1 MPDFNMIDASGNFNN
16 TLLLLKP
23 KIKDLASSE
32 YIANDLYALTPNE
45 FQVGYNTTD
54 IIPSADASGNIISK
68 TTNTPLSTTEDAAKE
83 DINTMLLQQNTLYT
97 MGVLTATT
105 FLITAILLAK

>member
-1 MPDFNMIDASGNFNN
+1 MTLFNSNDTKDNIKSK
-16 TLLLLKP
+16 LSPLKP
-23 KIKDLASSE
+23 TINTLASSK
-32 YIANDLYALTPNE
+32 YIANDLYTLTPNE
-45 FQVGYNTTD
+45 FQIGYTTDTVLNNTTPK
-54 IIPSADASGNIISK
+54 INNA
-68 TTNTPLSTTEDAAKE
+68 PLSTTEDAAKE

>member
-1 MPDFNMIDASGNFNN
+1 MSEID
-16 TLLLLKP
+16 T
-23 KIKDLASSE
+23 IKKNIDYLDSRKG
-32 YIANDLYALTPNE
+32 YDVYALTPNE
-45 FQVGYNTTD
+45 YTTYT
-54 IIPSADASGNIISK
+54 PSVRDTSGNVTASLSIIHKPIS
-68 TTNTPLSTTEDAAKE
+68 TTNDAVQE

>member
-1 MPDFNMIDASGNFNN
+1 MSEID
-16 TLLLLKP
+16 T
-23 KIKDLASSE
+23 IKKNIDYLDGKKG
-32 YIANDLYALTPNE
+32 YDVYALTPNE
-45 FQVGYNTTD
+45 YTTYT
-54 IIPSADASGNIISK
+54 PSDMSGNVTASLSTINKPIS
-68 TTNTPLSTTEDAAKE
+68 TTNDAVQE

>member
-1 MPDFNMIDASGNFNN
+1 MTGFKDTDTSVDNN
-16 TLLLLKP
+16 LLLLKP
-23 KIKDLASSE
+23 KINTLASSK
-32 YIANDLYALTPNE
+32 YIANDVYALTPNE
-45 FQVGYNTTD
+45 FNMGYTTD
-54 IIPSADASGNIISK
+54 KVADKTIPKIN
-68 TTNTPLSTTEDAAKE
+68 NTPLSTTEDAAKE

>member
-1 MPDFNMIDASGNFNN
+1 MTQIDN
-16 TLLLLKP
+16 
-23 KIKDLASSE
+23 IKKSLADLDDKKGS
-32 YIANDLYALTPNE
+32 DVYALTPNE
-45 FQVGYNTTD
+45 YTTYTPSVIDGNGNVTASLSTINKPISTTD
-54 IIPSADASGNIISK
+54 DAVQ
-68 TTNTPLSTTEDAAKE
+68 E

>member
-1 MPDFNMIDASGNFNN
+1 MTQITDDTDDIDD
-16 TLLLLKP
+16 
-23 KIKDLASSE
+23 IKKSLA
-32 YIANDLYALTPNE
+32 YLDDKKGYDVYALTPNE
-45 FQVGYNTTD
+45 YTSYTPSVILGTVVTPASPSTINKPISTTD
-54 IIPSADASGNIISK
+54 DAVQ
-68 TTNTPLSTTEDAAKE
+68 E

>member
-1 MPDFNMIDASGNFNN
+1 M
-16 TLLLLKP
+16 
-23 KIKDLASSE
+23 SSE
-32 YIANDLYALTPNE
+32 IANIKSKIDYLTDNKGYDVYALTPNE
-45 FQVGYNTTD
+45 YTTYT
-54 IIPSADASGNIISK
+54 PSVRDMSGNVSASLSTINKPIS
-68 TTNTPLSTTEDAAKE
+68 TTNDAVQE

>member
-1 MPDFNMIDASGNFNN
+1 MTQIDD
-16 TLLLLKP
+16 
-23 KIKDLASSE
+23 IKDSLA
-32 YIANDLYALTPNE
+32 DLDNKKGYDVYALTPNE
-45 FQVGYNTTD
+45 YTTYT
-54 IIPSADASGNIISK
+54 PSVIDGSGNATASLSTINTPIS
-68 TTNTPLSTTEDAAKE
+68 TTNDAVQE

>member
-1 MPDFNMIDASGNFNN
+1 MTQITA
-16 TLLLLKP
+16 
-23 KIKDLASSE
+23 IKNILADLDGKKG
-32 YIANDLYALTPNE
+32 YDVYALTPNE
-45 FQVGYNTTD
+45 YTTYTPSVIKPDNTVT
-54 IIPSADASGNIISK
+54 PASLSTINKPIS
-68 TTNTPLSTTEDAAKE
+68 TTNDAVQE

>member
-1 MPDFNMIDASGNFNN
+1 MTDFNINDTIADFNKN
-16 TLLLLKP
+16 LLKLKP
-23 KIKDLASSE
+23 NINTLASSK
-32 YIANDLYALTPNE
+32 YIANDVYALTPNE
-45 FQVGYNTTD
+45 FNMGYTTD
-54 IIPSADASGNIISK
+54 KVANYIEPKIN
-68 TTNTPLSTTEDAAKE
+68 NTPLSTTEDAAKE

>member
-1 MPDFNMIDASGNFNN
+1 MAFNDIGDGNQLNSNLSNLKNN
-16 TLLLLKP
+16 INT
-23 KIKDLASSE
+23 LASSK
-32 YIANDLYALTPNE
+32 YIANDLYTLTPNE
-45 FQVGYNTTD
+45 FQIGYTTD
-54 IIPSADASGNIISK
+54 TVSDK
-68 TTNTPLSTTEDAAKE
+68 TTPKINNAPLSTTEDAAKE

>member
-1 MPDFNMIDASGNFNN
+1 MTQIDN
-16 TLLLLKP
+16 
-23 KIKDLASSE
+23 IKSNIDYLTDNKG
-32 YIANDLYALTPNE
+32 YDVYALTPNE
-45 FQVGYNTTD
+45 YTTYTPSVVNSDATTVSTSLSTINKPISTTD
-54 IIPSADASGNIISK
+54 DAVQ
-68 TTNTPLSTTEDAAKE
+68 E

>member
-1 MPDFNMIDASGNFNN
+1 MSSAIDNIKSNIVYLDSRKGYDVYTTYTPSVRDMSGNV
-16 TLLLLKP
+16 TASLSTIHKP
-23 KIKDLASSE
+23 
-32 YIANDLYALTPNE
+32 
-45 FQVGYNTTD
+45 
-54 IIPSADASGNIISK
+54 IS
-68 TTNTPLSTTEDAAKE
+68 TTNDAVQE

>member
-1 MPDFNMIDASGNFNN
+1 MSEPAQISE
-16 TLLLLKP
+16 
-23 KIKDLASSE
+23 IKTGLTYLDSKKG
-32 YIANDLYALTPNE
+32 YDVYALTPNE
-45 FQVGYNTTD
+45 YTTYT
-54 IIPSADASGNIISK
+54 PSVVKPDAIVSASLSTINKPIS
-68 TTNTPLSTTEDAAKE
+68 TTNDAVQE

>member
-1 MPDFNMIDASGNFNN
+1 MSSIDNIQDN
-16 TLLLLKP
+16 LDYL
-23 KIKDLASSE
+23 
-32 YIANDLYALTPNE
+32 NDRKGYDVYALTPNE
-45 FQVGYNTTD
+45 YTTYTPSVVKSDNTV
-54 IIPSADASGNIISK
+54 SASLSTINKPIS
-68 TTNTPLSTTEDAAKE
+68 TTNDAVQE

>member
-1 MPDFNMIDASGNFNN
+1 MTQIDD
-16 TLLLLKP
+16 
-23 KIKDLASSE
+23 IKSNLT
-32 YIANDLYALTPNE
+32 YLNDRKGYDVYALTPNE
-45 FQVGYNTTD
+45 YTTYT
-54 IIPSADASGNIISK
+54 PSVVKNDGSLSAASLSTINKPIS
-68 TTNTPLSTTEDAAKE
+68 TTNDAVQE

>member
-1 MPDFNMIDASGNFNN
+1 MTQITA
-16 TLLLLKP
+16 
-23 KIKDLASSE
+23 IKNSLADLDSKKGS
-32 YIANDLYALTPNE
+32 DVYALTPNE
-45 FQVGYNTTD
+45 YTTYTPSGISGTTVTPASLSTINKPISTTD
-54 IIPSADASGNIISK
+54 DAVQ
-68 TTNTPLSTTEDAAKE
+68 E

>member
-1 MPDFNMIDASGNFNN
+1 MTGFKEADTSDIIDSA
-16 TLLLLKP
+16 LLSLKSN
-23 KIKDLASSE
+23 IDTLASSK
-32 YIANDLYALTPNE
+32 YIANDVYALTPNE
-45 FQVGYNTTD
+45 FNMGYTTEKVADNTLHK
-54 IIPSADASGNIISK
+54 IN
-68 TTNTPLSTTEDAAKE
+68 NTPLSTTEDAAKE